1 MMINIVKKSKR
12 IALFSAVLLFF
23 LLPVTPVFADY
34 SGHVAS
40 FKSEENAVKYVEGM
54 KARGLVAYYDKE
66 SISGKGEFFR
76 VYVGR
81 YKTPSLARKALTKL
95 MQEGSIDSFK
105 IRKVAESQSEAETKK

>member
-1 MMINIVKKSKR
+1 MFSVV
-12 IALFSAVLLFF
+12 LFFF

-34 SGHVAS
+34 AGHVAS

-81 YKTPSLARKALTKL
+81 YKTPLLARKALTKL
-95 MQEGSIDSFK
+95 KQEGSIDSFK
-105 IRKVAESQSEAETKK
+105 IREVAENQSEAETKK